1 LSRLSVQEG
10 LKQHE
15 TGLRVRKSMKKNENE
30 LDNLVIKVLSHQERK
45 RCAPRKMIL
54 SEFYESGNG

>member
-45 RCAPRKMIL
+45 RRARQKKG
-54 SEFYESGNG
+54 S

>member
-1 LSRLSVQEG
+1 
-10 LKQHE
+10 
-15 TGLRVRKSMKKNENE
+15 MKKNENE

-45 RCAPRKMIL
+45 RRAPGKMIL